1 MSNYHI
7 LTQEIQ
13 NGNKRAA
20 QVVFHIPV
28 PAAGTNEADIS
39 WRDAVV
45 KEQGGASNIVSVLP
59 DITTQE
65 DSDMKAG
72 ALIEQVKTVRFS
84 TVNLTNPQRKAE
96 IETYFN
102 TLTVEQRAALT
113 EGDVVNKYKDLKIA
127 KMVKTHAETA
137 SKPVEERPAP
147 TVVNINPSGGRPSGA
162 DEDDAKYTKEFGR
175 AQETGDWSKVLG
187 LKGYL

>member
-13 NGNKRAA
+13 NENKRAA

-28 PAAGTNEADIS
+28 PGAGTNEAGIS

-45 KEQGGASNIVSVLP
+45 KEQGGAANIESILP

-72 ALIEQVKTVRFS
+72 ALIERVDTVRFS
-84 TVNLTNPQRKAE
+84 TVNLTNVQRKAE
-96 IETYFN
+96 IENYYSELKASLVAEKQL
-102 TLTVEQRAALT
+102 TLEWIGYAA
-113 EGDVVNKYKDLKIA
+113 DVV
-127 KMVKTHAETA
+127 
-137 SKPVEERPAP
+137 
-147 TVVNINPSGGRPSGA
+147 
-162 DEDDAKYTKEFGR
+162 
-175 AQETGDWSKVLG
+175 
-187 LKGYL
+187 